1 MSKIL
6 LKNAKIVN
14 ENSIF
19 ESDVLLDGD
28 FISRIDSDIS
38 DANARVID
46 LEGDLLLPG
55 IIDDQVHFREPGLT
69 HKGTIAT
76 ESRAAIAGGITTF
89 MEQPNTIPQ
98 TTTIEKL
105 EEKFAI
111 AAHASVPVVAFFKF
125 QQLLSLLLLFAL

>member
-1 MSKIL
+1 MSRIL

-14 ENSIF
+14 ENRIF

-38 DANARVID
+38 DANAQVID

-55 IIDDQVHFREPGLT
+55 VIDDQVHFREPGLT

-89 MEQPNTIPQ
+89 MEQPNTNPQ

-105 EEKFAI
+105 EEKC
-111 AAHASVPVVAFFKF
+111 
-125 QQLLSLLLLFAL
+125 